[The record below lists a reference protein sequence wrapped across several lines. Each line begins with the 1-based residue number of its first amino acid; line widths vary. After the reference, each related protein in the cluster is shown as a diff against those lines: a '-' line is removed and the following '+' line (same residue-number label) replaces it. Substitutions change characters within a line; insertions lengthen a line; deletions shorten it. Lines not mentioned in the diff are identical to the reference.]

1 MDILRLSE
9 KKFMKQPKRIIL
21 THGDA
26 DGLVA
31 AKVIEKCESSML
43 NCEFCWLV
51 ISSMNPSSEETERMF
66 DRAVDILPIG
76 IEDRIYIVDRA
87 MLSKE
92 YVEKKKKTLER
103 TEIIYIDH
111 HLTNKPGLYKEEID
125 LKNIINYWDDS
136 ESGATLSLRW
146 FEELQNFDSEKIS
159 NFEEIKKFTNI
170 VKLWDIFQW
179 AKLPEDSV
187 ERRGALMVNAFEKIF
202 SPKFLYK
209 KLSERDFELEKI
221 EELMEISFEIYNEDY
236 NRYAKGNMNRSFDY
250 KYDGKYIKIF
260 YGFERK
266 YQSLFSHEILSKDEA
281 DIVVFINPYG
291 TVSFRSREDIDVG
304 DLAKSL
310 GEISK
315 LSGGG
320 HKTAANYK
328 MIEQEKVVHS
338 MVEKFVEDLKILAE
352 KENKE
357 FIDYKF

>member
-1 MDILRLSE
+1 MKFLGVIPSRYASTRLEGKPLKDICGH
-9 KKFMKQPKRIIL
+9 
-21 THGDA
+21 T
-26 DGLVA
+26 
-31 AKVIEKCESSML
+31 ML

-187 ERRGALMVNAFEKIF
+187 ERKGALMVNAFEKIF

-209 KLSERDFELEKI
+209 KLSEREERVK
-221 EELMEISFEIYNEDY
+221 ELMDMV
-236 NRYAKGNMNRSFDY
+236 G
-250 KYDGKYIKIF
+250 
-260 YGFERK
+260 
-266 YQSLFSHEILSKDEA
+266 L
-281 DIVVFINPYG
+281 PY
-291 TVSFRSREDIDVG
+291 
-304 DLAKSL
+304 
-310 GEISK
+310 
-315 LSGGG
+315 
-320 HKTAANYK
+320 
-328 MIEQEKVVHS
+328 
-338 MVEKFVEDLKILAE
+338 EKFADRYPKQLSWSIIRWL
-352 KENKE
+352 
-357 FIDYKF
+357 

>member
-51 ISSMNPSSEETERMF
+51 ISSMNPSSEETGRMF

-187 ERRGALMVNAFEKIF
+187 ERKGALMVNAFEKIF

-209 KLSERDFELEKI
+209 KFR
-221 EELMEISFEIYNEDY
+221 
-236 NRYAKGNMNRSFDY
+236 
-250 KYDGKYIKIF
+250 
-260 YGFERK
+260 RK
-266 YQSLFSHEILSKDEA
+266 RF
-281 DIVVFINPYG
+281 
-291 TVSFRSREDIDVG
+291 
-304 DLAKSL
+304 
-310 GEISK
+310 
-315 LSGGG
+315 
-320 HKTAANYK
+320 
-328 MIEQEKVVHS
+328 
-338 MVEKFVEDLKILAE
+338 
-352 KENKE
+352 
-357 FIDYKF
+357 